1 MNHTSGAVTGIVA
14 VTLAAIGLAACS
26 RGGRA
31 QARETQAA
39 VTVGVTPVRR
49 MPLEHRLTLSAELV
63 PFQEIDVYAKESGY
77 VQKLYVDYGTR
88 VKTGQLMA
96 VLEIPELQAQ
106 LGQDQA
112 AIDNMSEQITHAQ
125 HELEQVQAQR
135 NVAHLQYK
143 RLATVADS
151 KPGLVAQQE
160 VDDWQ
165 GKDLAAEAQ
174 VEASRSALD
183 SARSRLMEAQARLEH
198 DKVLFDYA
206 RITAPFEGVITERY
220 ANLGTLM
227 QAGTTSST
235 NVLPLVKLSQDDVF
249 RLVIPVPESYVR
261 YIKIGQPI
269 TVRVPSLDRSFPGKV
284 SRFSVDVKED
294 TRTMHTEVDVTNPGH
309 VLIPGLYAEATLVTE
324 NKANALAVP
333 LQAVSQEGGHPSLFI
348 VGANRTIEVRP
359 VTLGI
364 QTSDA
369 AEILS
374 GASEGDQVVISDRSA
389 LKAGETVQP
398 QVIEAVK
405 FEGQE

>member
-1 MNHTSGAVTGIVA
+1 
-14 VTLAAIGLAACS
+14 
-26 RGGRA
+26 
-31 QARETQAA
+31 
-39 VTVGVTPVRR
+39 
-49 MPLEHRLTLSAELV
+49 
-63 PFQEIDVYAKESGY
+63 
-77 VQKLYVDYGTR
+77 
-88 VKTGQLMA
+88 
-96 VLEIPELQAQ
+96 
-106 LGQDQA
+106 
-112 AIDNMSEQITHAQ
+112 MSEQVAQ
-125 HELEQVQAQR
+125 SKQQLSRVQAQYT
-135 NVAHLQYK
+135 VAHLQYE
-143 RLATVADS
+143 RLKKVSDS

-183 SARSRLMEAQARLEH
+183 SARSRLMGAPARLEH

>member
-261 YIKIGQPI
+261 YIRIGDPVQ
-269 TVRVPSLDRSFPGKV
+269 VRVTSLDKV
-284 SRFSVDVKED
+284 VTGTVKRFSADVAAE
-294 TRTMHTEVDVTNPGH
+294 TRTMHTEVEVLNPSH
-309 VLIPGLYAEATLVTE
+309 VLLPGLYAEATLTLE
-324 NKANALAVP
+324 HKDAALSLP
-333 LQAVSQEGGHPSLFI
+333 LQAVTQ
-348 VGANRTIEVRP
+348 AN
-359 VTLGI
+359 G
-364 QTSDA
+364 
-369 AEILS
+369 
-374 GASEGDQVVISDRSA
+374 
-389 LKAGETVQP
+389 KATV
-398 QVIEAVK
+398 
-405 FEGQE
+405 FFCGCR